1 MPPLI
6 AQRDRQHHEG
16 VPSLLRQE
24 LQELEPALQ
33 LPAQELQE
41 LRQLHARPVVIE
53 LVRVQLALQQSELVL
68 QLALQQSELVLQL
81 ALQQLELL
89 QVQNSA
95 WKYLVE

>member
-1 MPPLI
+1 MLPLI
-6 AQRDRQHHEG
+6 AQRDRQHHEV
-16 VPSLLRQE
+16 VPSLLRRE

-33 LPAQELQE
+33 LLAQELQE
-41 LRQLHARPVVIE
+41 LQQLHARQVVFE

-68 QLALQQSELVLQL
+68 QLALQQ
-81 ALQQLELL
+81 LEWL